1 MRSNVRRMRF
11 VCMTS
16 AVLVFIF
23 AFPVLAQEL
32 HQDVRATYH
41 ARVLEAL
48 SEEARLVPGT
58 NVTTTVQE
66 LRVEILDGDLKGQ
79 VVEFSNDFFEFKPG
93 ETLFIDSLR
102 TIEGVEFYSVREP
115 DRRAPLFLFAALFAA
130 VTIVFGGFQ
139 GARSLIALAG
149 SLIII
154 LFFLLPT
161 LLSGAPPVATSI
173 LFAVAI
179 LAFVMGVTHGINRAS
194 ITAFLGTVA
203 AVALTGILAR
213 IAIDMT
219 KLTGFISDE
228 AVYLNLNT
236 GGTLDVSGLLLGAV
250 IIGVLGLLDDITITQ
265 TSVVEEI
272 RAAGKT
278 LSHRAIYRRALR
290 VGKEHVGA
298 LVNTLALAY
307 AGASLPLL
315 LLFSLSDASAL
326 TIINRE
332 VFASEI
338 IRTLVGSIGLVLAV
352 PLSTALA
359 VWLPYRGLLAKRGG
373 GHHHHH

>member
-1 MRSNVRRMRF
+1 MRLLCTITALLAFSF
-11 VCMTS
+11 
-16 AVLVFIF
+16 ALPVF
-23 AFPVLAQEL
+23 AQEL

-41 ARVLEAL
+41 ARVLEVL
-48 SEEARLVPGT
+48 SQEEKLVPGT

-66 LRVEILDGDLKGQ
+66 LRVEILDGDFKGE
-79 VVEFSNDFFEFKPG
+79 VVEFTNDVFVFKPG
-93 ETLFIDSLR
+93 DMLFIDSLR
-102 TIEGVEFYSVREP
+102 TIEGAEFYSVREP

-130 VTIVFGGFQ
+130 VTIAFGGFQ
-139 GARSLIALAG
+139 GARSLLALAG
-149 SLIII
+149 SLVII

-194 ITAFLGTVA
+194 IAAFIGTVG
-203 AVALTGILAR
+203 AVALTGVLAR

-265 TSVVEEI
+265 TSVVEEM
-272 RAAGKT
+272 RAVDAS
-278 LSHRAIYRRALR
+278 LSHREVYRRALR

-332 VFASEI
+332 VFAAEI

-359 VWLPYRGLLAKRGG
+359 VWLPYRGLLAKRGA
-373 GHHHHH
+373 GHHHH

>member
-1 MRSNVRRMRF
+1 MHRLLLLTF
-11 VCMTS
+11 
-16 AVLVFIF
+16 LIF
-23 AFPVLAQEL
+23 LFGVPVAEAQEL
-32 HQDVRATYH
+32 HQDVRETYH
-41 ARVLEAL
+41 ARVLEVL
-48 SEEARLVPGT
+48 SQSERLVPGT
-58 NVTTTVQE
+58 DVTTTVQE
-66 LRVEILDGDLKGQ
+66 LRVEILDGDLKGEII
-79 VVEFSNDFFEFKPG
+79 EFENDFFVFEPG
-93 ETLFIDSLR
+93 ETLFVDSLR
-102 TIEGVEFYSVREP
+102 TIEGAEFYSVREP
-115 DRRAPLFLFAALFAA
+115 DRRVPLFIFAALFA
-130 VTIVFGGFQ
+130 VTTVAFGGWQ
-139 GARSLIALAG
+139 GVRSLIALAG

-161 LLSGAPPVATSI
+161 LLSGAPPVLTSI
-173 LFAVAI
+173 SFAVLI
-179 LAFVMGVTHGINRAS
+179 LAVVMGVTHGVNRES
-194 ITAFLGTVA
+194 LTAFLGTVI
-203 AVALTGILAR
+203 AVALTGVLAR

-236 GGTLDVSGLLLGAV
+236 GGVLDVSGLLLGAV

-265 TSVVEEI
+265 TSVVAEL
-272 RAAGKT
+272 RALRET
-278 LSHRAIYRRALR
+278 LTNREMYHRALR

-315 LLFSLSDASAL
+315 LLFSLSDASVL

-332 VFASEI
+332 VFAAEI

-359 VWLPYRGLLAKRGG
+359 VWLPRRGLLARSGK
-373 GHHHHH
+373 GHRH